1 MTTILDLVTKFTA
14 DVEGFKKDIGSAETT
29 VSKLSTTLKTV
40 AKVAAGVAVAG
51 IMAVSGA
58 LIGSIPATINWA
70 GKMEDAGRIMGTTAG
85 QTAGLAVIAKETG
98 GDIDAMATQVAYL
111 GKNLEDAKGGLGT
124 SGQALADLG
133 ISARDANGD
142 VRPTIE
148 ILQDVAD
155 KLGPMPG
162 SLAKTN
168 LMMDLFGK
176 SGKDVGE
183 QMEKMA
189 NGGLSLAEEK
199 ARSFGLAVGED
210 ASEAAGKL
218 EVALADVKL
227 MGQGFAVM
235 LGTQLMPVIQP
246 LIEDFI
252 RWGVDAMPKVAQG
265 IRDSIPAI
273 ERLAE
278 DIGKTIGGVIKMI
291 VWLDKHSS
299 AQRGFTE
306 AQIAAKKPVDDLAVS
321 VKKAGGNY
329 EDYFYQATDVLVASG
344 RLTMALRAEV
354 MEHVRHG
361 DAVGTTTELYGALL
375 DEMGLLDTAQ
385 YENMTGFE
393 AITGGVQNYSWELYA
408 NKTALEENA
417 GATQKAADA
426 TAEAARTQ
434 QIENDRLYAAQ
445 DAANKAATAIG
456 EDLAGAYDDLKTAQ
470 QNWLLQVGGAAT
482 NVLAGMPGL
491 SEAVR
496 LAIQGTIDKLTGT
509 TVVATNQMDA
519 DLLAAFTDYKTTLD
533 EAALEEDILAIAG
546 KFETELAPGIQT
558 ALDKITTLKDKLDAL
573 SDRHIKT
580 YIDII
585 YNDNPP
591 GVLNPAGG
599 ATAEERERGKKKEP
613 PPPEYAAG
621 GLVTQPGLYSLAEV
635 GPELVLNADQTK
647 AYQAGKSGERG
658 AVHHNHYYNIAASY
672 KYEDEKDITQGI
684 RQLQLLEG

>member
-70 GKMEDAGRIMGTTAG
+70 GQMEDAGRIMGTTAG

-168 LMMDLFGK
+168 LMMDLLGK

-227 MGQGFAVM
+227 MGQGFAVSI
-235 LGTQLMPVIQP
+235 GSQLMPIIQP
-246 LIEDFI
+246 LIEGFI
-252 RWGVDAMPKVAQG
+252 KWGVEAMPKLVQG
-265 IRDSIPAI
+265 IKDAIPFI
-273 ERLAE
+273 TNLAKVVWNIVE
-278 DIGKTIGGVIKMI
+278 PVTKVTSWIIKQAAS
-291 VWLDKHSS
+291 VVE
-299 AQRGFTE
+299 ATE
-306 AQIAAKKPVDDLAVS
+306 AYKSYMAWIAQARVTTAMLAITQVGLALATTEVTEATQNMTQAEVDQSYSLDEIARLYALS
-321 VKKAGGNY
+321 EEGAGNY
-329 EDYFYQATDVLVASG
+329 TSALDMAYDSQMNMNQANLDSVDAANNA
-344 RLTMALRAEV
+344 ALA
-354 MEHVRHG
+354 
-361 DAVGTTTELYGALL
+361 
-375 DEMGLLDTAQ
+375 
-385 YENMTGFE
+385 
-393 AITGGVQNYSWELYA
+393 
-408 NKTALEENA
+408 
-417 GATQKAADA
+417 QKA
-426 TAEAARTQ
+426 
-434 QIENDRLYAAQ
+434 ENDRLAAAQ
-445 DAANKAATAIG
+445 QLANDAAIAIG
-456 EDLAGAYDDLKTAQ
+456 QDLAGAYDDLKTAQ
-470 QNWLLQVGGAAT
+470 QNWLLQVGGAAQ
-482 NVLAGMPGL
+482 NVLANMPGL
-491 SEAVR
+491 SETVR

-658 AVHHNHYYNIAASY
+658 AVHNHYYNIAASY